1 MDNVKCSICG
11 STDLTYDKLSDM
23 YACSGCSR
31 LLEPSEVV
39 ECVEDE
45 CIESGEELNGFSLF
59 ILDILM
65 MIPLINVVIVMWI
78 NGSDVKYQYKKTFCY
93 RAIVDVL
100 IGVTVLVCVM
110 HLLVDSKDR
119 LRSAAHDIVDN
130 LTIALCE
137 TKIKEVDFESLVSK
151 DVMSTIES
159 NVPITEGE
167 SSFMLSWLHMDG
179 VIMSGKQ
186 VTTLLNEVGED
197 IAILVQTDG
206 IRDKYTDK
214 TYRNV
219 GYLVDGFEKLG
230 TTDNYFYEG
239 KLSEATLYVD
249 DYGEYVYESTDD
261 IYNRRYIYYIN
272 PKNNYEFYPL
282 LTEEGILIGV
292 ALKEVE

>member
-39 ECVEDE
+39 ECGEYEYV
-45 CIESGEELNGFSLF
+45 ESGEELNGFSLF

-65 MIPLINVVIVMWI
+65 MIPLINFVIVMWI

-93 RAIVDVL
+93 RAIVDVI
-100 IGVTVLVCVM
+100 IGVTVLVCAM
-110 HLLVDSKDR
+110 LFLANSKDQ
-119 LRSAAHDIVDN
+119 LRSAAHCIVDN

-137 TKIKEVDFESLVSK
+137 TEIKDVDFESLVSK
-151 DVMSTIES
+151 DVMSNIES
-159 NVPITEGE
+159 NISVSDGE
-167 SSFMLSWLHMDG
+167 SQFILSWLHMDG
-179 VIMSGKQ
+179 VVMSGKQ
-186 VTTLLNEVGED
+186 AMALLDEVGED
-197 IAILVQTDG
+197 IAILVQTNG

-219 GYLVDGFEKLG
+219 GYLVDGFEKVG

-239 KLSEATLYVD
+239 KLSEAILYVD
-249 DYGEYVYESTDD
+249 DYGEYVYESADD

-292 ALKEVE
+292 AIKEVE